1 MKARGTRR
9 LGRLLPEDPA
19 EVGGYELV
27 GRVGAGGM
35 GTVYAATAPGI
46 RGYLAVKVIAGEHAA
61 TAGFRRQFA
70 HEARLLAR
78 VNSPCVARFVQADVE
93 ADPPWLATEYVP
105 GPTVRHHVERHGPLG
120 PGMLVG
126 LAAGAAEALRA
137 VHSVGIVHRDLKPS
151 NVVIA
156 PPGPK
161 ILDFGIAR
169 PTAPEDPTRWIRLR
183 RFRDGLRRLGVR
195 APDGLPQP
203 DERPAEGPRDRL
215 GTPGW
220 ISPEQYRGE
229 PATDRSDVFL
239 WGCLVAFA
247 AAAHNPFGHGHPKE
261 LARRV
266 LREEPDLDRLPAGL
280 ERLVLSAL
288 AKDPAARPDSTVL
301 LREVLAASGAEP
313 PPTGAAIPA
322 AVREMLRTHWNE
334 VDVRLPRPPRE
345 LPHGLT
351 RGLAR
356 LWPTG

>member
-9 LGRLLPEDPA
+9 LGRLLPGDPA

-27 GRVGAGGM
+27 GRVGSGGM
-35 GTVYAATAPGI
+35 GTVYAGRAPGI
-46 RGYLAVKVIAGEHAA
+46 RGYLAVKVVNGEHAA
-61 TAGFRRQFA
+61 TAEFRRQFA

-93 ADPPWLATEYVP
+93 AEPPWLATEYVP
-105 GPTVRHHVERHGPLG
+105 GPTVRHHVERHGPLRG
-120 PGMLVG
+120 GMLAG

-137 VHSVGIVHRDLKPS
+137 VHAVGIVHRDLKPS

-156 PPGPK
+156 PTGPK

-169 PTAPEDPTRWIRLR
+169 STAPEDPTRWIRLR
-183 RFRDGLRRLGVR
+183 RFRQGLRRIGIR
-195 APDGLPQP
+195 EPQGLPSA
-203 DERPAEGPRDRL
+203 DGGRATAPRDRV

-247 AAAHNPFGHGHPKE
+247 GSARNPFGHGHPKE

-266 LREEPDLDRLPAGL
+266 LREEPDLERLPAGL
-280 ERLVLSAL
+280 EPLVLAAL
-288 AKDPAARPDSTVL
+288 SKDPAERPDSSRL
-301 LREVLAASGAEP
+301 LREVLAASGGDP
-313 PPTGAAIPA
+313 RPA
-322 AVREMLRTHWNE
+322 AVSATLREFLRTTWTE
-334 VDVRLPRPPRE
+334 VAVRLPRPPRE
-345 LPHGLT
+345 YPW
-351 RGLAR
+351 AR
-356 LWPTG
+356 SLR